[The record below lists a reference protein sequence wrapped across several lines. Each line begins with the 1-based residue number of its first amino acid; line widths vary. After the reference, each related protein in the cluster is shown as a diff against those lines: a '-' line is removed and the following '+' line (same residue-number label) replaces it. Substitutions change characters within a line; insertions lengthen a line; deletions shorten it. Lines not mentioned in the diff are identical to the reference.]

1 MSWEC
6 APNLTNSHISNLMSQ
21 LSRSSILCIPLVLG
35 QYRLGSSYS
44 SFGIYPLSFLSRH
57 SNSLARL
64 CGDFTVGTSLSAKG
78 KGRGT
83 PKWRYLLACREGVSY
98 SMEEV
103 LALSGE
109 GANSASTGIKICRA
123 NGTSMTPSYVL
134 QSQGVPNRTLI
145 RAHDICLGPAF
156 QCPWISVN
164 NYQNFRPA

>member
-1 MSWEC
+1 
-6 APNLTNSHISNLMSQ
+6 MSQ

-44 SFGIYPLSFLSRH
+44 FFGIYPLSFLSRH

-98 SMEEV
+98 SMGEV

-123 NGTSMTPSYVL
+123 NGLRDIRINDSILCFTVPGCPNQDPD
-134 QSQGVPNRTLI
+134 QST
-145 RAHDICLGPAF
+145 
-156 QCPWISVN
+156 
-164 NYQNFRPA
+164 